1 MTEPKIEEKPG
12 LIRLTWESEQIVV
25 SVTRAREH
33 TSDGRV
39 TGEIAID
46 STTPNA
52 SGHIHEAQFNFSST
66 ATRDKLSKTLTG
78 RAPDVSWED
87 IISQLC
93 YRVVRIVRRGEP
105 VRELWT
111 GVDIRQPEFL
121 LKPFLYRGLPT
132 IFFGEKAVCKSTMAI
147 AIYSCLIL
155 PWQENP
161 WGWEVSDHSVPTI
174 IFDYEVDGEISQ
186 WSADKLKSGMG
197 MPNFPVYHRRC
208 SVPFAD
214 DIEEIN
220 KWITEYKAEAIII
233 DSLGPAVGGDLKDPA
248 IALRLTS
255 AIRKLNV
262 AALIIGQTSKD
273 KEAKTKSVFGST
285 FFEYYARNIWEIRKS
300 QEEGAQALDVA
311 LFNTY
316 HNLGRK
322 FSPLG
327 YHIDFEDNRTIIES
341 TPITAPELKARFSL
355 TKQIIDLLKE
365 QGKLTPKQLAEQ
377 LDISNLDKIYVNL
390 ARLKKTNIVVKLD
403 DGYWGLLSNS

>member
-1 MTEPKIEEKPG
+1 MTEPKVEEKPG
-12 LIRLTWESEQIVV
+12 LIQLTWETEMVV
-25 SVTRAREH
+25 ISVTRAREH
-33 TSDGRV
+33 TSDGRI

-46 STTPNA
+46 STAPEA
-52 SGHIHEAQFNFSST
+52 SGHIHEAQFNFSS
-66 ATRDKLSKTLTG
+66 AMTRDKLSKTLTG

-132 IFFGEKAVCKSTMAI
+132 IFFGEKAVCKSTIAI
-147 AIYSCLIL
+147 AAYTCLII
-155 PWQENP
+155 PWQDNP
-161 WGWEVSDHSVPTI
+161 WGWEVSDRSTPTI

-186 WSADKLKSGMG
+186 WSADKLKTGMDL
-197 MPNFPVYHRRC
+197 PNFPVYHRRC

-248 IALRLTS
+248 VALRLTS

-273 KEAKTKSVFGST
+273 KESKTKSVFGST
-285 FFEYYARNIWEIRKS
+285 FFEYYARNIWEIRKV
-300 QEEGAQALDVA
+300 QEAGEDDLDIA

-316 HNLGRK
+316 HNLGRIAK
-322 FSPLG
+322 PQGFHIHYNENGTTIKSAPVTATELVERLG
-327 YHIDFEDNRTIIES
+327 TQERIRRY
-341 TPITAPELKARFSL
+341 
-355 TKQIIDLLKE
+355 LLSH
-365 QGKLTPKQLAEQ
+365 GKLTKKEIAKALEITENNAGVA
-377 LDISNLDKIYVNL
+377 LS
-390 ARLKKTNIVVKLD
+390 RLKEKGVIIK
-403 DGYWGLLSNS
+403 DGELYGVSI